1 LENGVIRK
9 YLNAIKMMTEKEF
22 RELFGDHDEHYIQIK
37 DLREILV
44 KPSEV
49 LVSDSLLLHQ
59 NEIWGPTDKTMVTAI
74 RALQSTFGK
83 DWDSTLTFPK
93 LVKELKRLSYIK
105 GVGKKT
111 LNNIIKLCEL
121 EGFMVSASLLTLK
134 Y

>member
-1 LENGVIRK
+1 
-9 YLNAIKMMTEKEF
+9 MMTEKEF

-59 NEIWGPTDKTMVTAI
+59 NEIWGPTDKTRVTAI
-74 RALQSTFGK
+74 RALQTTFGE

-93 LVKELKRLSYIK
+93 LLKEFKKLSYVK

-111 LNNIIKLCEL
+111 LENIIKLCEL
-121 EGFMVSASLLTLK
+121 EGTEIPASILIRK

>member
-1 LENGVIRK
+1 
-9 YLNAIKMMTEKEF
+9 MTEKEF

-59 NEIWGPTDKTMVTAI
+59 NEIWGPTDKTRVIAI
-74 RALQSTFGK
+74 RALQSIFGK
-83 DWDSTLTFPK
+83 DWESTLTFPR
-93 LVKELKRLSYIK
+93 LLKEFRTLSYVK

-111 LNNIIKLCEL
+111 LRNIIKLCEL
-121 EGFMVSASLLTLK
+121 EGTEIPASILINK

>member
-1 LENGVIRK
+1 
-9 YLNAIKMMTEKEF
+9 MMTEKEF
-22 RELFGDHDEHYIQIK
+22 RELFGDHDELYIQIK

-59 NEIWGPTDKTMVTAI
+59 NEIWEPTDKTRVTAI

-93 LVKELKRLSYIK
+93 LVKELKRLSYVK

>member
-1 LENGVIRK
+1 
-9 YLNAIKMMTEKEF
+9 MTEKEF

-44 KPSEV
+44 KSEV

-59 NEIWGPTDKTMVTAI
+59 NEIWGPTDKTRVTAI
-74 RALQSTFGK
+74 RALQTTFGG
-83 DWDSTLTFPK
+83 DWDSTLTFPR
-93 LVKELKRLSYIK
+93 LLKEFKKLSYVK

-111 LNNIIKLCEL
+111 LENIIKLCEL
-121 EGFMVSASLLTLK
+121 EGTEIPASILIRK

>member
-1 LENGVIRK
+1 
-9 YLNAIKMMTEKEF
+9 MTEKEF
-22 RELFGDHDEHYIQIK
+22 RELFGDHDELYIQIK

-59 NEIWGPTDKTMVTAI
+59 NEIWGPTDKTRITAI
-74 RALQSTFGK
+74 RAFLQFAYGK
-83 DWDSTLTFPK
+83 DWESTLTFPI
-93 LVKELKRLSYIK
+93 LVEEFKRLSCIK

-111 LNNIIKLCEL
+111 IGNIAKLCEL
-121 EGFMVSASLLTLK
+121 EGVEIPASILIGK